1 MDSHCVSYRMPNY
14 QCRCCF
20 TTHQVIELML
30 QGARDAIPNV
40 RFTAARAL
48 QEMAPY
54 IDETALQGQV
64 LIQMT
69 Y

>member
-1 MDSHCVSYRMPNY
+1 
-14 QCRCCF
+14 
-20 TTHQVIELML
+20 ML

-54 IDETALQGQV
+54 IDETTLQGQV
-64 LIQMT
+64 SNMLSHTLLLIVLHSYAIT
-69 Y
+69 VHSA

>member
-1 MDSHCVSYRMPNY
+1 
-14 QCRCCF
+14 
-20 TTHQVIELML
+20 ML

-54 IDETALQGQV
+54 IDETTLQGQV
-64 LIQMT
+64 SVMLA
-69 Y
+69 